1 MRLRKFLL
9 LISVSLF
16 AFSCT
21 KEEPFLSV
29 DKEIILFEDNGGEQL
44 LVLNSNTVW
53 QLAVR
58 GNVELNVNPKSGES
72 GTSIISVKALP
83 NTANFK
89 RTSTLTFSAAEI
101 LKDVHI
107 FQDSLDVEFSLY
119 EDGEPFDGTLEFSS
133 SGETKKLEV
142 KSNIS
147 WNINTSNLPKWL
159 TIQGAKGSG
168 DSEIYFSVARNT
180 DRTSGRSYKS
190 IINYGTQFM
199 GILLNQ
205 DSAVNHIP
213 TVPSDLVPANN
224 AQNISVNPKFSWSA
238 SYDEDGDEVS
248 YLAKLSKD
256 NQNWTEIYEGTSTAF
271 TLSSV
276 GIPKL
281 DFNSTYY
288 FKVAA
293 TDGYMDGYVESQVVK
308 FTTSATQNVWQTGE
322 FRQMMQSAKPYP
334 SVLVFTGDGYT
345 EEDLEYGGS
354 FDSDIDKAIDE
365 FFSVEPYKTYKE
377 YFTVYKLAA
386 ESKDRGVTITAKNIR
401 KDTYFECVLEG
412 GGSTGID
419 CNDEKVFDLVENCS
433 FATNI
438 PSSEM
443 SVCIVINE
451 DEYAGT
457 CISWSSGECIAM
469 VPVCI
474 SSSTNMTKFG
484 NVIIHEF
491 GGHGYGRL
499 SDEYRYYDNA
509 TKDVLDNIQKWQGY
523 GFGLNLSLTSIY
535 SQTPWASFENLPD
548 YDHVGVYEG
557 GGLYRKGIWRS
568 EFISC
573 MEDNRKYY
581 NSQSRFLIV
590 KRILE
595 TAKEVD
601 PILETDS
608 DEVKAAKM
616 ALLMDLFQEKD
627 YQKTDNTEL
636 TSNTQ
641 IWGGVPYEYKP
652 LTNHILIER

>member
-1 MRLRKFLL
+1 M
-9 LISVSLF
+9 IIVSLF

-44 LVLNSNTVW
+44 IVLSSNTDW

-101 LKDVHI
+101 LKEVHI
-107 FQDSLDVEFSLY
+107 FQDSLDVDFSLY
-119 EDGEPFDGTLEFSS
+119 EEGEPFDGTLEFSS

-147 WNINTSNLPKWL
+147 WNVNISNLPKWL

-205 DSAVNHIP
+205 DSAINHIP
-213 TVPSDLVPANN
+213 TVPSDLTPANN
-224 AQNISVNPKFSWSA
+224 AQNVSVNPKFSWSA

-256 NQNWTEIYEGTSTAF
+256 NQNWTEVYEGTSTSF
-271 TLSSV
+271 TLSSA

-281 DFNSTYY
+281 DFNSAYY

-293 TDGYMDGYVESQVVK
+293 TDGYMDGYVESQVIE

-322 FRQMMQSAKPYP
+322 FRQMLQSAKPYP

-377 YFTVYKLAA
+377 YFTVYKRAA
-386 ESKDRGVTITAKNIR
+386 
-401 KDTYFECVLEG
+401 
-412 GGSTGID
+412 
-419 CNDEKVFDLVENCS
+419 
-433 FATNI
+433 
-438 PSSEM
+438 
-443 SVCIVINE
+443 
-451 DEYAGT
+451 
-457 CISWSSGECIAM
+457 
-469 VPVCI
+469 
-474 SSSTNMTKFG
+474 
-484 NVIIHEF
+484 
-491 GGHGYGRL
+491 
-499 SDEYRYYDNA
+499 
-509 TKDVLDNIQKWQGY
+509 
-523 GFGLNLSLTSIY
+523 
-535 SQTPWASFENLPD
+535 
-548 YDHVGVYEG
+548 
-557 GGLYRKGIWRS
+557 
-568 EFISC
+568 
-573 MEDNRKYY
+573 
-581 NSQSRFLIV
+581 
-590 KRILE
+590 
-595 TAKEVD
+595 
-601 PILETDS
+601 
-608 DEVKAAKM
+608 
-616 ALLMDLFQEKD
+616 
-627 YQKTDNTEL
+627 
-636 TSNTQ
+636 
-641 IWGGVPYEYKP
+641 
-652 LTNHILIER
+652 